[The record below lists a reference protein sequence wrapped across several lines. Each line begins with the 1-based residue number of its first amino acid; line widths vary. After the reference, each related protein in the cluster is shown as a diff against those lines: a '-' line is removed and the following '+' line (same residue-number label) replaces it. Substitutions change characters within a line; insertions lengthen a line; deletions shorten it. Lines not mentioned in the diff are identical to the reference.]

1 MDSARRATGATALRA
16 STTSVLLVEDDERIS
31 EPLIRVL
38 RSEGFEVEHVDG
50 GYSALDAVGR
60 FRPDLVLLDL
70 TLPDIDGLDVCRK
83 IRAEHADLP
92 VIMLTARAEEMDVI
106 VGLNAGADDY
116 VAKPF
121 RLAEL
126 VARIR
131 ARLRVVELTSHAHT
145 GRISGAGIEL
155 DPEARRC
162 FVTGADAV
170 RNEIELTTKEFDL
183 LALLM
188 RQPGVTLKR
197 EHIMSEVWD
206 ENWWGSTRTLDT
218 HTSTLRRKILDDTDP
233 PSKIVTVRGVGFR
246 FDPAAIPT
254 TAIPTTATP
263 TSTPA
268 TSDPAI
274 TDPAT
279 PSATRAGR

>member
-1 MDSARRATGATALRA
+1 MESTLRAPGLARTQATATA
-16 STTSVLLVEDDERIS
+16 VLLVEDDDRIS

-38 RSEGFEVEHVDG
+38 RSEGFDVEHVAAG
-50 GYSALDAVGR
+50 TPALEAVGER
-60 FRPDLVLLDL
+60 RPGIVLLDL

-83 IRAEHADLP
+83 IRSDHPDLP
-92 VIMLTARAEEMDVI
+92 IIMLTARAEEMDVI

-131 ARLRVVELTSHAHT
+131 ARLRIVEHAGGTH
-145 GRISGAGIEL
+145 GPLVGAGIEL
-155 DPEARRC
+155 DPDARRC
-162 FVTGADAV
+162 RVADADGV
-170 RNEIELTTKEFDL
+170 AVEVELTTKEFDL
-183 LALLM
+183 LELLM

-197 EHIMSEVWD
+197 ETIMSRVWD

-218 HTSTLRRKILDDTDP
+218 HTSTLRRKIRDDADP

-246 FDPAAIPT
+246 FDP
-254 TAIPTTATP
+254 
-263 TSTPA
+263 
-268 TSDPAI
+268 D
-274 TDPAT
+274 
-279 PSATRAGR
+279 G

>member
-1 MDSARRATGATALRA
+1 M
-16 STTSVLLVEDDERIS
+16 TTVLLVEDDERIS

-38 RSEGFEVEHVDG
+38 RSEGLEVVHVAAG
-50 GYSALDAVGR
+50 QPALAAVAAA
-60 FRPDLVLLDL
+60 RPDLVLLDL

-83 IRAEHADLP
+83 LRADHPDLP

-131 ARLRVVELTSHAHT
+131 ARLRISENTTSIDAPTSTLT
-145 GRISGAGIEL
+145 GAGITL
-155 DPEARRC
+155 DLRARRC
-162 FVTGADAV
+162 HLDTDGSND
-170 RNEIELTTKEFDL
+170 EIELTSKEFDL
-183 LALLM
+183 LAMLM
-188 RQPGVTLKR
+188 QQPGRTLTR
-197 EHIMSEVWD
+197 EEIMNGVWD

-218 HTSTLRRKILDDTDP
+218 HTSTLRRKINDVSDP

-246 FDPAAIPT
+246 FEP
-254 TAIPTTATP
+254 
-263 TSTPA
+263 
-268 TSDPAI
+268 
-274 TDPAT
+274 
-279 PSATRAGR
+279 